1 MLNALL
7 NNINAYIYVK
17 DCSGHYVYVNQKVA
31 DLFGLSAADIVG
43 KEDSEFFDLNHIY
56 HNFRSFTVSITLKY
70 RSDPSP
76 NVLSHILI
84 VIQ

>member
-31 DLFGLSAADIVG
+31 DLFGLAFQPINTQ
-43 KEDSEFFDLNHIY
+43 LN
-56 HNFRSFTVSITLKY
+56 FWGVKAK
-70 RSDPSP
+70 D
-76 NVLSHILI
+76 
-84 VIQ
+84 Q